1 MHILFAVEH
10 LVAATLAFLLT
21 HFVSSTPLRGAAVG
35 AIGEWPWRAVYSL
48 VAFATLG
55 WMIWAYGQVPR
66 EAVLWTPLR
75 HLPSLLVPLA
85 FVLLACGYARN
96 PTAVG
101 QERLL
106 KSEEPARGI
115 IRITRHPVMW
125 AIMLWSIAHI
135 AARADAKSIVFFG
148 GFLVLA
154 ALGTIA
160 MDSKKRKTG
169 GEDWKRFSA
178 LTSNIPFL
186 AIAQGRNRIVWR
198 EIGWLKPA
206 IGLAAFLAFFFL
218 HPYLFGARP
227 Y

>member
-1 MHILFAVEH
+1 MRILFAVEH

-75 HLPSLLVPLA
+75 HLPSAVMPFA
-85 FVLLACGYARN
+85 FVLLACGYYRN
-96 PTAVG
+96 PTMVG
-101 QERLL
+101 ADKLL
-106 KSEEPARGI
+106 RSEDPARGM
-115 IRITRHPVMW
+115 IRITRHPIMW
-125 AIMLWSIAHI
+125 AIILWSAAHI
-135 AARADAKSIVFFG
+135 AARADLKSIVFFG

-154 ALGTIA
+154 ALGTVA

-178 LTSNIPFL
+178 LTSNIPFV
-186 AIAQGRNRIVWR
+186 AIAQGRNRIIWR
-198 EIGWLKPA
+198 EIGWLRPA
-206 IGLAAFLAFFFL
+206 IGVAAFLAFFFL